1 MMKFKDELKKK
12 SAEKLWKINQEAQ
25 KILDRGLFEVLH
37 WAEKQRA
44 NFYEWKVKEL
54 ENKEKRDRSINASK
68 AKIEKNEY
76 RKTYYRV
83 YEELLNKTN
92 KKTISKKIV
101 VNYLIDNYSKDDW
114 HRRDVDQ
121 YHKEARNIFKLS

>member
-76 RKTYYRV
+76 RKTYYKV
-83 YEELLNKTN
+83 YEELLSKTN

-114 HRRDVDQ
+114 HKRDVNQ
-121 YHKEARNIFKLS
+121 YHNEARNKFKLS

>member
-76 RKTYYRV
+76 RKTYYKV
-83 YEELLNKTN
+83 YEELLSKTN

-114 HRRDVDQ
+114 HNRDVNQ
-121 YHKEARNIFKLS
+121 YHKEARNKFKLS